1 MYYVYLIR
9 SKNIGQY
16 YIGQTNDLRRRL
28 SEHNSG
34 ESKWTSKTNDWELI
48 YYEAFTSRKMAVKR
62 EYKLKHNSRG
72 KQELLKRV
80 IEESGEG

>member
-9 SKNIGQY
+9 SETLGQY

-28 SEHNSG
+28 QEHNSG
-34 ESKWTSKTNDWELI
+34 ESNWTSRAKDWKLI
-48 YYEAFTSRKMAVKR
+48 YYEAFTSRNLAMKR

-80 IEESGEG
+80 IEKSGEG